1 MIEVKRKDGGT
12 THCYGNL
19 SDGDNYF
26 IVTEDN
32 SFNWSDYDS
41 AIHGKTWSKVINF
54 LLPKYKWKVEQIE
67 LA

>member
-12 THCYGNL
+12 THCYGSL
-19 SDGDNYF
+19 SNGDNYF

-32 SFNWSDYDS
+32 SFIWADYDS

-54 LLPKYKWKVEQIE
+54 LLTKYKWKVEQIE